1 MILESFMTEYPIE
14 LYEKNDSSKPCFTLF
29 MEANTIKKAAVKG
42 AQELEKAEF
51 MIGYKEVW
59 NATIKQPEGSKGE
72 DYEILREG
80 RWLIDTKTGEL
91 KTGKKLDSLE
101 GKLN

>member
-14 LYEKNDSSKPCFTLF
+14 LYGKNGSSKPDCVLYADT
-29 MEANTIKKAAVKG
+29 NTIKKAAIKA
-42 AQELEKAEF
+42 AQKLEKAEF
-51 MIGYKEVW
+51 IIGYKEVW
-59 NATIKQPEGSKGE
+59 NAKIKNPKGE

-80 RWLIDTKTGEL
+80 KWLIDT

-101 GKLN
+101 EKLD